1 MLRAALEGIQPVG
14 LCQAQRWL
22 KKKTL
27 GGGFK
32 WAWVEIYDPRPRT
45 IDFILC
51 LVSTIWLWGTLFWP
65 RPYPTVFRFQLH
77 MEWWSQVTFRLF
89 RREGAKQN
97 HQMWVRSPWYH
108 QITSY
113 YILNFRDS
121 YEYPHEYPIIPQFL
135 LVKSWWIPS
144 FAGDLAATHFTG
156 PHCERGVKAGHGE
169 RTTRDGGNP
178 LIQYS
183 WYYMYINYL
192 WYKLKYII
200 WYMYI
205 LYDIVLMI

>member
-27 GGGFK
+27 GGGFNR
-32 WAWVEIYDPRPRT
+32 AWVEIYDPRT

-65 RPYPTVFRFQLH
+65 RLYPTVFRFQL
-77 MEWWSQVTFRLF
+77 QVTFRLF

-108 QITSY
+108 HITSY
-113 YILNFRDS
+113 IYI
-121 YEYPHEYPIIPQFL
+121 YIIKLHPGFPRFL
-135 LVKSWWIPS
+135 WISPWIANETTI
-144 FAGDLAATHFTG
+144 FAGEIMVSPQLKKWWDQVRTASVESRQGMEKGRPET
-156 PHCERGVKAGHGE
+156 AGIPWSS
-169 RTTRDGGNP
+169 TNDIICT
-178 LIQYS
+178 
-183 WYYMYINYL
+183 L
-192 WYKLKYII
+192 W
-200 WYMYI
+200 
-205 LYDIVLMI
+205 